1 MCIWINNFLSI
12 KTAGYQKV
20 NVTPYMHCLVYHVPD
35 HMWQYGNLLVF
46 SGQGE
51 LHVGES
57 LKLFI
62 QIHTGVEKHN
72 DDAKHAYLSS
82 NKWDA
87 TGDLIKTE
95 ACVECLQKY
104 AVTKRKQCCLLVWRR
119 Y

>member
-1 MCIWINNFLSI
+1 MDKQFPKYKNSRLS
-12 KTAGYQKV
+12 KRQ
-20 NVTPYMHCLVYHVPD
+20 PYMHCLVYHVPD
-35 HMWQYGNLLVF
+35 RMRQYGNLWVF

-51 LHVGES
+51 LG
-57 LKLFI
+57 KLFI
-62 QIHTGVEKHN
+62 QILTGVEKHN

-95 ACVECLQKY
+95 ACIECLQKY
-104 AVTKRKQCCLLVWRR
+104 AVAKRKQCYLLVWRR